1 MVVGSAP
8 GSSSFL
14 LLMELLLRP
23 PPQVGLLFLCLT
35 WGCSWEHR
43 RREMT
48 LTWQKCPMSH
58 EVEEDAWKVS
68 LGFIYLEGLGNLGE
82 GRFSAVLGGKQDG
95 LGS

>member
-1 MVVGSAP
+1 
-8 GSSSFL
+8 
-14 LLMELLLRP
+14 
-23 PPQVGLLFLCLT
+23 
-35 WGCSWEHR
+35 
-43 RREMT
+43 MT